1 MHFYELHE
9 GDGEDFG
16 DLLLVRDEEMDPD
29 DFFELVQEIR
39 RRMKG
44 SFEQETL
51 IEAIAVE
58 LERDHGFLFISD
70 DRLTAAINVSKV
82 DGDNF
87 LADLDETY
95 DPRHAGADPDA
106 DDEDE
111 QGEGDDEPGADDG
124 DFRSILADFD
134 PRGTA
139 EPN

>member
-9 GDGEDFG
+9 GDGDDFG

-39 RRMKG
+39 RRMQG
-44 SFEQETL
+44 SFQQDML

-58 LERDHGFLFISD
+58 LERDHGFLFVSD

-82 DGDNF
+82 DDDNF
-87 LADLDETY
+87 LADLDDAY
-95 DPRHAGADPDA
+95 DPRRARADQEQDEGEDD
-106 DDEDE
+106 DDEAGGEDE
-111 QGEGDDEPGADDG
+111 DV

-134 PRGTA
+134 PRGAA

>member
-44 SFEQETL
+44 SYEQETL

-82 DGDNF
+82 DDDNF

-95 DPRHAGADPDA
+95 DPRQAGADPESDD
-106 DDEDE
+106 DDERH
-111 QGEGDDEPGADDG
+111 EGADEPGSDDG